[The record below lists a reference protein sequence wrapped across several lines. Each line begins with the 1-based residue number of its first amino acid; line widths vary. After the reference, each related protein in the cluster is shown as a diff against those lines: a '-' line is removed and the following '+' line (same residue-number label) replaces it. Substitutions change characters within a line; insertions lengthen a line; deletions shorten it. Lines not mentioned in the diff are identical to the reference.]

1 MRALLIVA
9 AAGALLASAAAL
21 AQVFGPG
28 DAPPYGS
35 AGYYGPPPPPP
46 PPDYS
51 EGPGYGPSGWDG
63 PQRSFGGRLYASQPW
78 GGDDTVE
85 VASNR
90 PVRDT
95 PRTRVL
101 YPPLSDAGWRTAP
114 AGN

>member
-51 EGPGYGPSGWDG
+51 EGPGYGP
-63 PQRSFGGRLYASQPW
+63 QRSFGGRLYASQPW